1 MALVAVDDDEE
12 LAAEAEDARVVGD
25 PSISVADLEQAL
37 EAYFSVMGY
46 RNMQEVL
53 DLIKDAR
60 LTWKTAPKA
69 RAWDLV

>member
-1 MALVAVDDDEE
+1 MALVAVLDEEE

-60 LTWKTAPKA
+60 LSWKTAPKA